1 MSDEKEEKSMRAGQF
16 WLRGVVESIT
26 QKERGQYTDTIMR
39 LFVKDEKDEKRNN
52 TYGIKL
58 FGKALDNLKAN
69 TGDEVEVTCYA
80 KGRVWKES
88 VFHDI
93 ALAFCKVLKAS
104 EKPAH
109 DTESG
114 TREVDAP
121 AVESEHLPF

>member
-1 MSDEKEEKSMRAGQF
+1 MSDEKPEEKSMRAGQF
-16 WLRGVVESIT
+16 WLRGVVESVT

-39 LFVKDEKDEKRNN
+39 LFVSDPDPKRSN
-52 TYGIKL
+52 TYGIKV

-69 TGDEVEVTCYA
+69 AGDEVEVTCYA

-93 ALAFCKVLKAS
+93 ALGFCKVLKAS
-104 EKPAH
+104 DNPAQS
-109 DTESG
+109 TESG

-121 AVESEHLPF
+121 PVDDPTPF